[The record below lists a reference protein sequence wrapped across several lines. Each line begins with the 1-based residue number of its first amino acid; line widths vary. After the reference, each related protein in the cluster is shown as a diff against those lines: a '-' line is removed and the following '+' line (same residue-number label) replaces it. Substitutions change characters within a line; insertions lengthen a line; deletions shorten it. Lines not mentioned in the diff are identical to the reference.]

1 MDGTDQGPSSSSSPR
16 ERTGCTHG
24 VLGQALTPAFSMG
37 ATSLLVPGTVLPPA
51 RPGSHPIVMGF
62 SHMGANKERVALTAS
77 FSLTPHIHTQVG
89 TTKGWR

>member
-1 MDGTDQGPSSSSSPR
+1 M
-16 ERTGCTHG
+16 
-24 VLGQALTPAFSMG
+24 
-37 ATSLLVPGTVLPPA
+37 LVPGTVLPPA